1 MMWNVFKILQHR
13 LKTILNEWEIPALVL
28 ISLSLQSILIVLG
41 YRRKFST
48 SEKLIFFPWI
58 TYLLASWFATVS
70 LGIISNTI
78 PNLDV
83 NDKVERVKLDLA
95 AFWAP
100 FFLLH
105 LAGPDTITA
114 YSLEDNALW
123 RKASYNASLIKIGER
138 IWVLR
143 SGSSENF
150 KATTIRRGD
159 PGPNYAR
166 YMEEYHSKKVEGF
179 EVTTDTFEAPVVSD
193 ISFPVPAN
201 VMIPDATSLQCAY
214 KLFKTFKQ
222 LFSDLILSIQDIK
235 NSQSYFQKVQFEEAF
250 KVIEIELG
258 FMYDVFFT
266 KAYYVY
272 SGRGGLLRSIS
283 FSCTLIVI
291 LVFMIKVDRE
301 AYKIQDRKITYV
313 LLSGAIILE
322 IYSVLLLLKSDW
334 SMLWLS
340 NHKNVMANLL
350 YKAISFIPLFN
361 GNKRWSN
368 TMGQYN
374 LITYCLKHKAAMC
387 GAIQRFLFHYEMLE
401 KNRYQ
406 HLVGVSE
413 DLKKLI
419 FEQLLEKSK
428 SASDLKACTELC
440 GCRGDRVLRTA
451 AKCPDCIN
459 KEKLAKQQHESF
471 GAVEREFDQPVTEN
485 AKCIYE
491 ISEENRKILQESVE
505 VEFDQSILL
514 WHIATDLCYYSDEQ
528 NNTGTNPVDNDS
540 NCKVSKL
547 LSDYMLYLLVMR
559 PIMLPNG
566 IEQIRF
572 QDTCAEAIE
581 FFQERKSI
589 CEEES
594 QACIKLL
601 EVNTEISPSIV
612 KGDRSKSVLF
622 DGCRLAK
629 SLKCLGASKEV
640 GVVMSCMGGNTA
652 TVFVECRRRQHSS
665 FAATKLKPTTPFTK
679 PHFLQMMKLPSS
691 SSVVKL
697 IVTVILFLYTIP
709 KTHALGSGATIVF
722 MLASTTVCGIVASQP
737 TQHIEFY
744 KLGQTQ
750 TIPIDP
756 NTNFTSIFGGQNF
769 FSGLCS
775 GGYSLLC

>member
-123 RKASYNASLIKIGER
+123 RRQAIKLVSQVGVVVFILIRAWDNTLLNILTVVMFIPGLIKIGER

-179 EVTTDTFEAPVVSD
+179 EVTTDTFEAPVVSN
-193 ISFPVPAN
+193 ISFPCPAN

-485 AKCIYE
+485 AKCIYK

-514 WHIATDLCYYSDEQ
+514 WHIATDLCHYSDQQ
-528 NNTGTNPVDNDS
+528 NSTGTNPVDNDS
-540 NCKVSKL
+540 NCEVSKL

-559 PIMLPNG
+559 PIMLPNR

-572 QDTCAEAIE
+572 QDTSAEAIE

-629 SLKCLGASKEV
+629 SLKSLEPQKKWELLCHV
-640 GVVMSCMGGNTA
+640 W
-652 TVFVECRRRQHSS
+652 VEILC
-665 FAATKLKPTTPFTK
+665 FAATKCRWNHHAQQLSRGGELFTHVWLLMAHLGITEQFQISK
-679 PHFLQMMKLPSS
+679 GHARAML
-691 SSVVKL
+691 VV
-697 IVTVILFLYTIP
+697 
-709 KTHALGSGATIVF
+709 H
-722 MLASTTVCGIVASQP
+722 
-737 TQHIEFY
+737 
-744 KLGQTQ
+744 
-750 TIPIDP
+750 
-756 NTNFTSIFGGQNF
+756 
-769 FSGLCS
+769 
-775 GGYSLLC
+775 

>member
-1 MMWNVFKILQHR
+1 MWNR
-13 LKTILNEWEIPALVL
+13 LKSFQDRLQTILDGWEIPALVL
-28 ISLSLQSILIVLG
+28 TSLSLQSILIVLG

-58 TYLLASWFATVS
+58 TYLLASWVATVS

-78 PNLDV
+78 PNLDA
-83 NDKVERVKLDLA
+83 NDKVERAELDIT

-114 YSLEDNALW
+114 YSLEDNSLW
-123 RKASYNASLIKIGER
+123 RRQALTLVSQVGVAVFIIIRAWENTLLNILTIVMFIPGLIKIGER

-150 KATTIRRGD
+150 KATTRRRGD

-179 EVTTDTFEAPVVSD
+179 EVTTETFETPVVSN

-258 FMYDVFFT
+258 FMYDLFYT
-266 KAYYVY
+266 K
-272 SGRGGLLRSIS
+272 GLLCLFWKGWSS
-283 FSCTLIVI
+283 PFYKFLLYHDCT
-291 LVFMIKVDRE
+291 FGFHDQGRQRGPME
-301 AYKIQDRKITYV
+301 IQERKITYV

-340 NHKNVMANLL
+340 NHKNGMANLL

-374 LITYCLKHKAAMC
+374 LIRYCLKHKAA
-387 GAIQRFLFHYEMLE
+387 
-401 KNRYQ
+401 
-406 HLVGVSE
+406 
-413 DLKKLI
+413 
-419 FEQLLEKSK
+419 
-428 SASDLKACTELC
+428 
-440 GCRGDRVLRTA
+440 RGDRVLRNA

-459 KEKLAKQQHESF
+459 KEKLAQQQHESVA
-471 GAVEREFDQPVTEN
+471 AVEREFDHPVTEN

-491 ISEENRKILQESVE
+491 ISEENRKMLQESVE

-514 WHIATDLCYYSDEQ
+514 WHIATDLCYYSDQQ
-528 NNTGTNPVDNDS
+528 NST
-540 NCKVSKL
+540 
-547 LSDYMLYLLVMR
+547 
-559 PIMLPNG
+559 
-566 IEQIRF
+566 
-572 QDTCAEAIE
+572 
-581 FFQERKSI
+581 
-589 CEEES
+589 
-594 QACIKLL
+594 
-601 EVNTEISPSIV
+601 V

-622 DGCRLAK
+622 DGCKLAK
-629 SLKCLGASKEV
+629 SLKCLEPQKKWELLCHV
-640 GVVMSCMGGNTA
+640 W
-652 TVFVECRRRQHSS
+652 VEILC
-665 FAATKLKPTTPFTK
+665 FAATKCRWNHHAQQLSRGGELFTHVWLLMAHLGITEQFQISK
-679 PHFLQMMKLPSS
+679 GHARAML
-691 SSVVKL
+691 VV
-697 IVTVILFLYTIP
+697 
-709 KTHALGSGATIVF
+709 H
-722 MLASTTVCGIVASQP
+722 
-737 TQHIEFY
+737 
-744 KLGQTQ
+744 
-750 TIPIDP
+750 
-756 NTNFTSIFGGQNF
+756 
-769 FSGLCS
+769 
-775 GGYSLLC
+775 

>member
-1 MMWNVFKILQHR
+1 MWNR
-13 LKTILNEWEIPALVL
+13 LKSFQDRLQTILDGWEIPALVL
-28 ISLSLQSILIVLG
+28 TSLSLQGILIVLG

-48 SEKLIFFPWI
+48 SEKLSFFPWI
-58 TYLLASWFATVS
+58 TYLLASWVATVS

-78 PNLDV
+78 PNLDA
-83 NDKVERVKLDLA
+83 NDKVERTELDIT

-114 YSLEDNALW
+114 YSLEDNSLW
-123 RKASYNASLIKIGER
+123 RRQALTLVSQVGVAVFIIIRAWENSLLNILTIVMFISGLIKIGER

-150 KATTIRRGD
+150 KATTRRRGD

-166 YMEEYHSKKVEGF
+166 YMEEYDSKKVEGF
-179 EVTTDTFEAPVVSD
+179 EVTTETFETPVVSN

-201 VMIPDATSLQCAY
+201 VKIPDATSLQCAY

-258 FMYDVFFT
+258 FMYDVFYT

-283 FSCTLIVI
+283 FSCIVI
-291 LVFMIKVDRE
+291 VVLVFMIKIDRK
-301 AYKIQDRKITYV
+301 AYEIQDRKITYV

-322 IYSVLLLLKSDW
+322 IYSVLLLLKSDR

-340 NHKNVMANLL
+340 NHKNGMANLL

-374 LITYCLKHKAAMC
+374 LIRYCLKHKAARC
-387 GAIQRFLFHYEMLE
+387 GAVQRFLFHYEMSE
-401 KNRYQ
+401 KIR
-406 HLVGVSE
+406 HRKFSGVSE

-428 SASDLKACTELC
+428 SASDLKACKELC
-440 GCRGDRVLRTA
+440 GCRGDRVLRNA

-459 KEKLAKQQHESF
+459 KEKLAKQQHESVA
-471 GAVEREFDQPVTEN
+471 AVEREFDHPVTEN

-491 ISEENRKILQESVE
+491 ISEENRKMLQESVE

-514 WHIATDLCYYSDEQ
+514 WHIATDLCYYSDQQ
-528 NNTGTNPVDNDS
+528 NSTGTNAVDNDS

-594 QACIKLL
+594 QACLKLL

-612 KGDRSKSVLF
+612 KGDKSKSVLF

-629 SLKCLGASKEV
+629 SLKCLEPQKKWE
-640 GVVMSCMGGNTA
+640 
-652 TVFVECRRRQHSS
+652 
-665 FAATKLKPTTPFTK
+665 
-679 PHFLQMMKLPSS
+679 
-691 SSVVKL
+691 
-697 IVTVILFLYTIP
+697 
-709 KTHALGSGATIVF
+709 
-722 MLASTTVCGIVASQP
+722 
-737 TQHIEFY
+737 
-744 KLGQTQ
+744 
-750 TIPIDP
+750 
-756 NTNFTSIFGGQNF
+756 
-769 FSGLCS
+769 
-775 GGYSLLC
+775 LLCHVWVEILCFATTKCRWHHHAQQLRRGGELFTHVWLLMAHLGITEQFQISKGHARAMLVVH